1 MAGQIL
7 ILTPLLAL
15 IESVLSE
22 KKILCYNQL
31 LLC

>member
-22 KKILCYNQL
+22 KITLQSTFIVVK
-31 LLC
+31 